1 MNSSSVRW
9 LRIVKCEEAVIH
21 SQNNSVNEVETPPV
35 PSNLCTLLI
44 YVSTAVWNSHKDS
57 VREAAVKVKV
67 QGF

>member
-44 YVSTAVWNSHKDS
+44 YVSTAVWNRVTKTVSEKQLL
-57 VREAAVKVKV
+57 K
-67 QGF
+67 